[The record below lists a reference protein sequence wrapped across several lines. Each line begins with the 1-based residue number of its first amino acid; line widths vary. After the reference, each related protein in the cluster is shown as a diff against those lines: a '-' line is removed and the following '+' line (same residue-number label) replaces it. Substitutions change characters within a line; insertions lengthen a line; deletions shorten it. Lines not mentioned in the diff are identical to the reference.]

1 MSPCVPVWGT
11 PFNLAPLSMFV
22 HVCPQLSTFVHVK
35 CYHLSMSTGPRKTPD
50 KVTIEIASLLREHAA
65 RRQMTQKHIASYTE
79 LSTSQTSR
87 YLRGES
93 SPNIHE
99 YVVLC
104 EAVGAHPDTLLAQ
117 ALHNIRWREQ
127 YAHDDEHAVP
137 VEGQV
142 RYNLDPRNFPPAD
155 PRQ

>member
-1 MSPCVPVWGT
+1 
-11 PFNLAPLSMFV
+11 
-22 HVCPQLSTFVHVK
+22 
-35 CYHLSMSTGPRKTPD
+35 MSTAPRKAPD

-65 RRQMTQKHIASYTE
+65 RRQMTQRHIAAYTD

-99 YVVLC
+99 YVTLC

-127 YAHDDEHAVP
+127 YADGDEHAVP
-137 VEGQV
+137 IEGQI
-142 RYNLDPRNFPPAD
+142 RYNLDPRNFPPSG
-155 PRQ
+155 PST